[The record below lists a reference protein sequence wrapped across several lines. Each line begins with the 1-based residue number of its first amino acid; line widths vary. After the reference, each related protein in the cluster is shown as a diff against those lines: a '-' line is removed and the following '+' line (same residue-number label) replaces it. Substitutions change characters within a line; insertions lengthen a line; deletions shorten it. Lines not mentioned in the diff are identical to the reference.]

1 MNFKEKLLTAEPI
14 IIDGGMGSLLFQ
26 KIPGYAGSFELL
38 NVEKPEILQDIHR
51 QYFEAGSELVET
63 NTFGGSIIKLA
74 EYGLEHRCAEINE
87 AGAALARKVADEY
100 NGFVGGSVGPTGK
113 LIEPMGETPAEEI
126 YKSYAEQMIG
136 LERGGAHVIAI
147 ETMNDIQEA
156 KLALMAARD
165 NTSLPVIC
173 SMTFE
178 ENGKTMTG
186 TDMLTAFSTL
196 SEYGAHVVGANCS
209 MGPAAMVKIFRDNIQ
224 ALAELGIPLS
234 VWSNAG
240 LPEMIDGRT
249 VYRLSAD
256 SFAASSL
263 ELADMGV
270 KVIGGCCGT
279 TPEHIAALKKAVSGK
294 TFSPRRHE
302 RSYGY
307 ITSRSKV
314 LDLKKH
320 RGLILLGERL
330 NPTARKKFAE
340 DLREGR
346 QTFLRA
352 ESRKQ
357 VEEGAHILD
366 INVGVP
372 SIDET
377 AVMNR
382 SIITLSSTVDVPLMI
397 DSDNAAVIERALLT
411 YPGIPIVNSVN
422 GKEKSIRTVIP
433 LLKRFGCFV
442 VALCLD
448 DSGVHQDAEKRIA
461 AGRRLLDT
469 LDSEGI
475 DLNRVFVDPLILAES
490 AEPGSALETL
500 KVIEYFSKKGIKT
513 SIGLSNI
520 SFGLPQ
526 RKHINTV
533 FLNLA
538 LARGLTAAIINPSA
552 VRIIDEY
559 SPEEKLALEFLEGN
573 DPGAAR
579 YIAHFRESSAAE
591 SGTAAGSAAQRNGID
606 QIYHSVVEGNVD
618 DIEEQVQAALKEHDP
633 PVIMNQGLLRA
644 LEKVGDLY
652 STGEYFLP
660 QMIASA
666 NTMKKGFNIL
676 KPLLAG
682 ESAEK
687 RGKVVICTVKGDI
700 HDIGKNI
707 VAMMMENHGF
717 EVRDLG
723 KDVPA
728 ETIIQTARD
737 ISADLICLSSLL
749 TTTMNEMRNISELL
763 KEAKLDIP
771 LLVGGA
777 VVNEEYAKS
786 IGAHYGK
793 DAVDGV
799 NKAKSLMVR

>member
-1 MNFKEKLLTAEPI
+1 MNFKEKLLTPEPI

-74 EYGLEHRCAEINE
+74 EYGLDHRCAEINE

-100 NGFVGGSVGPTGK
+100 NGFVGGSVGPTGR

-196 SEYGAHVVGANCS
+196 SEYGAQVVGANCS
-209 MGPAAMVKIFRDNIQ
+209 MGPAAMVKIFQDNIQ
-224 ALAELGIPLS
+224 ALSRLGIPLS

-294 TFSPRRHE
+294 TFSPRRYE
-302 RSYGY
+302 RSYSY

-314 LDLKKH
+314 LDLEKH

-377 AVMNR
+377 TAMNR

-397 DSDNAAVIERALLT
+397 DSDNAEVIERALLT
-411 YPGIPIVNSVN
+411 YPGIPIVNSIN

-461 AGRRLLDT
+461 AGQRLLDT
-469 LDSEGI
+469 LHSEGI
-475 DLNRVFVDPLILAES
+475 DLSRVFVDPLILAES

-552 VRIIDEY
+552 VRIIDQY
-559 SPEEKLALEFLEGN
+559 STEEQLALEFLEGS

-579 YIAHFRESSAAE
+579 YIAHFRESSAVE
-591 SGTAAGSAAQRNGID
+591 SGASPGSAAQRNSIE
-606 QIYHSVVEGNVD
+606 QIFYAVVEGNVD
-618 DIEEQVQAALKEHDP
+618 DIEEQVRTALKEHDP
-633 PVIMNQGLLRA
+633 PSIMNQGLLRA
-644 LEKVGDLY
+644 LEKVGELY

-728 ETIIQTARD
+728 ETIIQAARD

-799 NKAKSLMVR
+799 NKAKSLMAR